1 MALPASCINAI
12 QPATLEHN
20 FQNLD
25 EQANREKCVFRVW
38 EQTSASP
45 LVWTGHEDT
54 SGFFSPNRNLA
65 RLDSSA
71 YTKMYR
77 EYRGA
82 VTWAEGLYVKQTIVD
97 HILRKRRQ
105 TALCY
110 PGMVCDEEGYDIP
123 EDEKTPWISTS
134 RSLSWCIWE
143 VARRLASLAAP
154 LPDVTPDDPNGID
167 LRNDA
172 SLKRANKRPA
182 VNLAI
187 IRHHSGIIGLSDA
200 RRMLLEAHIDPKG
213 PTGRPNKDALSV
225 SLQGDYEEARRSA
238 IISSEVLY
246 YGRIFAENVDSNVE
260 WTISVRHGGEL
271 NLITANAISR
281 AAQLSRPLAVVPPIV
296 ACLKLFPKRQYSG
309 WLAQRPR
316 MGSSSR

>member
-1 MALPASCINAI
+1 
-12 QPATLEHN
+12 
-20 FQNLD
+20 
-25 EQANREKCVFRVW
+25 
-38 EQTSASP
+38 
-45 LVWTGHEDT
+45 
-54 SGFFSPNRNLA
+54 
-65 RLDSSA
+65 
-71 YTKMYR
+71 MYR